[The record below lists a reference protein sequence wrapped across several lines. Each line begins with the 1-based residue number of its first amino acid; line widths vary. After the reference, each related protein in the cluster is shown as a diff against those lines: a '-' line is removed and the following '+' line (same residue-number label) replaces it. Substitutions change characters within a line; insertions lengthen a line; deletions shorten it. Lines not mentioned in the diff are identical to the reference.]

1 MHFVYAAHFIEKAEP
16 DHKPQGLLPW
26 AGEEEGTG
34 IWEEEMMIW
43 CWQTSVFGS
52 KCCGT
57 LKDQKIKRARK

>member
-16 DHKPQGLLPW
+16 DHKHQGLLPW

-57 LKDQKIKRARK
+57 LKDQIIKRARK